1 MLEKK
6 SGVSRTTV
14 YFYIRQGLLPD
25 PQKTST
31 GRSLYG
37 EHHVRLLQRIGELK
51 RAGLSLPEIRQALA
65 EDLARA
71 CESEVDLES
80 QENERMRQAIIEAA
94 TDEFV
99 SKGYKGTHVL
109 AIIQKLGTNP
119 HVFYRHFPSK
129 LELLAA
135 CFKSA
140 APLPLDPGERT
151 KQAPGDPV
159 ENVLRGLTSDLR
171 WHRLSAVLAG
181 AIRSEEQQ
189 DREALRRLAETWD
202 AVIVNPLRDIREA
215 RAARSTVPAVMDEL
229 LAYSLIGAHRSTS
242 MRASWDER
250 FGSDDLLRAHL
261 FVFLALMAAVG
272 GEVDIDSRVARYEP
286 LIQELTAGRSDLPP
300 ALEV

>member
-6 SGVSRTTV
+6 SGVARTTI
-14 YFYIRQGLLPD
+14 YFYIRQGLLPH
-25 PQKTST
+25 PQKTAT

-37 EHHVRLLQRIGELK
+37 EHHVRMLQRIGELK
-51 RAGLSLPEIRQALA
+51 ESGLSLPEIRLALA
-65 EDLARA
+65 DDLARA
-71 CESEVDLES
+71 RESDVDLER
-80 QENERMRQAIIEAA
+80 QENERMRQAIIEVA
-94 TDEFV
+94 TEEFV

-135 CFKSA
+135 CFKAA
-140 APLPLDPGERT
+140 APLPLEPADPAGR
-151 KQAPGDPV
+151 APGDPV

-189 DREALRRLAETWD
+189 DPETLHRLAETWD
-202 AVIVNPLRDIREA
+202 AIIVNPLRDVRAA
-215 RAARSTVPAVMDEL
+215 RAAGSTMPAVRDEL
-229 LAYSLIGAHRSTS
+229 LVYSLYGAHRSTS
-242 MRASWDER
+242 MRASWDDK
-250 FGSDDLLRAHL
+250 FSSADLLRAHL
-261 FVFLALMAAVG
+261 FVFLALMAALG

-286 LIQELTAGRSDLPP
+286 LIKELTAGSDALPP